1 MTVCDY
7 YRLSIFNAMINDHD
21 NNSYYATSDFESI
34 LLAQQEEEEFECI
47 ECHVVRKKKAFQT
60 TKYYTN
66 VKGIRK
72 RYVTMSQVLICN
84 SCRVKRCNSRPY

>member
-1 MTVCDY
+1 MTACD
-7 YRLSIFNAMINDHD
+7 YRLSIFNAMIKDHD
-21 NNSYYATSDFESI
+21 NNSYYATSDIES
-34 LLAQQEEEEFECI
+34 LLIAQEKFECI

-60 TKYYTN
+60 TKYYTT
-66 VKGIRK
+66 VKGIRN